1 MKCTRFFARS
11 PLKLRVNRAG
21 ELVRARQHLRER
33 GWPRLQMALIVAL
46 TGAAGFLASHL
57 LRLAGID
64 AMLLRYP
71 IAVLLAYGVFLLLMW
86 IWIRW
91 RWDTVLDGL
100 SPDVGS
106 GGPSP
111 RGSAVESPWGG
122 VGGRSGGGG
131 ASASWNESAQAGGGD
146 AGELPLTGLA
156 EDEAGLP
163 LLAILGIVALVA
175 SVLLASVWVV
185 WSAPVLMA
193 ELLVDAAIASGL
205 YRRMQGM
212 HEQGWWRVCV
222 THTIWPL
229 LGLLLFFVVLGWLAQ
244 ELAPDATHL
253 LQVIQAL

>member
-1 MKCTRFFARS
+1 MKRTRFFARN
-11 PLKLRVNRAG
+11 PLKLPVNPAG

-33 GWPRLQMALIVAL
+33 GWPRLQMTLIVAL

-71 IAVLLAYGVFLLLMW
+71 MAVLLAYGVFLLLMW

-91 RWDTVLDGL
+91 RWDNVLDGL

-106 GGPSP
+106 GSPSP

-229 LGLLLFFVVLGWLAQ
+229 LGLLLFFVVLGGLAQ
-244 ELAPDATHL
+244 ELATDATHL

>member
-1 MKCTRFFARS
+1 MKRSRHFSRS
-11 PLKLRVNRAG
+11 PLKLPMNHGSEV
-21 ELVRARQHLRER
+21 VRARRHLQQR

-46 TGAAGFLASHL
+46 TGAAGFLASDL

-71 IAVLLAYGVFLLLMW
+71 MAVLLAYGVFLLLMW

-91 RWDTVLDGL
+91 RWDNVLDGL
-100 SPDVGS
+100 SPDA
-106 GGPSP
+106 GGGGASP
-111 RGSAVESPWGG
+111 RGNAVESPWSGA
-122 VGGRSGGGG
+122 GGRSGGGG
-131 ASASWNESAQAGGGD
+131 ASASWNESVPAGGSD

-163 LLAILGIVALVA
+163 LLAILGLVALVA
-175 SVLLASVWVV
+175 TVLLASVWVV

-193 ELLVDAAIASGL
+193 ELLVDVAVAGGL

-212 HEQGWWRVCV
+212 QEQGWWRVCV

-229 LGLLLFFVVLGWLAQ
+229 LGLLLFFAMLGWLAQ
-244 ELAPDATHL
+244 ELAPGASNL

>member
-1 MKCTRFFARS
+1 MKRTRFFARN
-11 PLKLRVNRAG
+11 PLKLPVNPAG

-33 GWPRLQMALIVAL
+33 GWPRLQMTLIVAL

-71 IAVLLAYGVFLLLMW
+71 MAVLLAYGVLLMW

-91 RWDTVLDGL
+91 RWDNVLDGL

-106 GGPSP
+106 GSPSP

>member
-1 MKCTRFFARS
+1 MKRTRFFARS
-11 PLKLRVNRAG
+11 PLKLPVNRAG

-64 AMLLRYP
+64 AMLIRYP
-71 IAVLLAYGVFLLLMW
+71 MAVLLAYGVFLLLMW

-91 RWDTVLDGL
+91 RWDNVLDGL

-106 GGPSP
+106 GSPSP

-185 WSAPVLMA
+185 WSAPA
-193 ELLVDAAIASGL
+193 DGRIAGG
-205 YRRMQGM
+205 RGHCQWPVPAHAGHARA
-212 HEQGWWRVCV
+212 GWWRVCV

>member
-1 MKCTRFFARS
+1 MKNSRHFSISA
-11 PLKLRVNRAG
+11 LKLPRSRGG
-21 ELVRARQHLRER
+21 EVVRARRHLQQR

-57 LRLAGID
+57 LRLAGVD

-71 IAVLLAYGVFLLLMW
+71 MAVLQAYGVFLLLMW

-91 RWDTVLDGL
+91 RWDDVLDGL
-100 SPDVGS
+100 SSEVG
-106 GGPSP
+106 GGSPSAH
-111 RGSAVESPWGG
+111 GGVAESPWSS

-163 LLAILGIVALVA
+163 LLVILGIVALVA
-175 SVLLASVWVV
+175 TVLLASMWVV

-212 HEQGWWRVCV
+212 QEQGWWRVCV

-229 LGLLLFFVVLGWLAQ
+229 LGLLLFFAVLGWLAQ
-244 ELAPDATHL
+244 ELVPGASHL

>member
-1 MKCTRFFARS
+1 MKRTRFFSRS
-11 PLKLRVNRAG
+11 PLKLPMNRG
-21 ELVRARQHLRER
+21 SEVVRARQHLQQR

-71 IAVLLAYGVFLLLMW
+71 MAVLLAYGVFLLLMW

-91 RWDTVLDGL
+91 RWDNVLDGL

-106 GGPSP
+106 GSPSP
-111 RGSAVESPWGG
+111 RGSAVESPWSG

-131 ASASWNESAQAGGGD
+131 ASASWNESARVSGGD
-146 AGELPLTGLA
+146 ASELPLTGLA

-175 SVLLASVWVV
+175 TVLLASVWVV

-193 ELLVDAAIASGL
+193 ELLVDAAIAGGL

-212 HEQGWWRVCV
+212 REQGWWRVCV

-229 LGLLLFFVVLGWLAQ
+229 LGLLVFFTVVGWLAQ
-244 ELAPDATHL
+244 ELAPGAVSL
-253 LQVIQAL
+253 AQAFRAL

>member
-1 MKCTRFFARS
+1 MKRTRFFTRS
-11 PLKLRVNRAG
+11 PLKLPANRG
-21 ELVRARQHLRER
+21 SEVVRARQHLQQL

-64 AMLLRYP
+64 AMPLRYP
-71 IAVLLAYGVFLLLMW
+71 MAVLLAYGVFLLLMW

-91 RWDTVLDGL
+91 RWDNVLDGL

-106 GGPSP
+106 GSPSP
-111 RGSAVESPWGG
+111 RGSAVEPPWSG

-131 ASASWNESAQAGGGD
+131 ASASWNESARVNGDD

-163 LLAILGIVALVA
+163 LLAILGLVALVA
-175 SVLLASVWVV
+175 TVLLASVWIV

-193 ELLVDAAIASGL
+193 ELLVDAAIAGGL

-212 HEQGWWRVCV
+212 REQGWWRVCV

-229 LGLLLFFVVLGWLAQ
+229 LGLLVFFTVVGWLAQ
-244 ELAPDATHL
+244 ELAPGAVSL
-253 LQVIQAL
+253 AQAFRAL

>member
-1 MKCTRFFARS
+1 MKNSRHFSRS
-11 PLKLRVNRAG
+11 PLKLPVNRG
-21 ELVRARQHLRER
+21 SEIVRARQHLQQR

-46 TGAAGFLASHL
+46 TGAAGFLAAHL
-57 LRLAGID
+57 LRLAGVD

-71 IAVLLAYGVFLLLMW
+71 MAVLLAYGVFLLLMW

-91 RWDTVLDGL
+91 RWDNVLDGL
-100 SPDVGS
+100 SPDVG
-106 GGPSP
+106 GGGLSP
-111 RGSAVESPWGG
+111 PGSALEPPWSG

-131 ASASWNESAQAGGGD
+131 ASASWSESAPQSEVEVSEVPLAG
-146 AGELPLTGLA
+146 LV

-163 LLAILGIVALVA
+163 LLALLGIVALVA
-175 SVLLASVWVV
+175 AVLLASVWVV

-193 ELLVDAAIASGL
+193 ELLVDAAIAGGL

-212 HEQGWWRVCV
+212 QEQGWWRVCV

-244 ELAPDATHL
+244 ELAPGATHL

>member
-1 MKCTRFFARS
+1 MKRTRFFARN
-11 PLKLRVNRAG
+11 PLKLPVNPAG

-33 GWPRLQMALIVAL
+33 GWPRLQMTLIVAL

-71 IAVLLAYGVFLLLMW
+71 MAVLLAYGVLLMW

-91 RWDTVLDGL
+91 RWDNVLDGL

-106 GGPSP
+106 GSPSP

-229 LGLLLFFVVLGWLAQ
+229 LGLLLFFVVLGGLAQ

>member
-1 MKCTRFFARS
+1 MKNSRHFSISA
-11 PLKLRVNRAG
+11 LKLPRSRGG
-21 ELVRARQHLRER
+21 EVVRARRHLQQR

-57 LRLAGID
+57 LRLAGVD

-71 IAVLLAYGVFLLLMW
+71 MAVLQAYGVFLLLMW

-91 RWDTVLDGL
+91 RWDDVLDGL
-100 SPDVGS
+100 SSEVG
-106 GGPSP
+106 GGSPSAH
-111 RGSAVESPWGG
+111 GGVAESPWSS

-131 ASASWNESAQAGGGD
+131 ASASWNESAPPS
-146 AGELPLTGLA
+146 EVEVSEVPLAGLA

-163 LLAILGIVALVA
+163 LLALLGIVALVA
-175 SVLLASVWVV
+175 AVLLASVWVV

-193 ELLVDAAIASGL
+193 ELLVDAAIAGGL

-212 HEQGWWRVCV
+212 QVQGWWRVCV
-222 THTIWPL
+222 THTSWLL
-229 LGLLLFFVVLGWLAQ
+229 LGLLLFFAVLGWLAQ
-244 ELAPDATHL
+244 ELVPGASHL

>member
-1 MKCTRFFARS
+1 MKRSRHFSRS
-11 PLKLRVNRAG
+11 PLKLPTNHGSEV
-21 ELVRARQHLRER
+21 VRARQHLQQR

-71 IAVLLAYGVFLLLMW
+71 MAVLLAYGVFLLLMW
-86 IWIRW
+86 VWIRW
-91 RWDTVLDGL
+91 RWDNVLDGL
-100 SPDVGS
+100 SPDVGGS
-106 GGPSP
+106 GASP
-111 RGSAVESPWGG
+111 RGSAMESPWSGA
-122 VGGRSGGGG
+122 GGRSGGGG
-131 ASASWNESAQAGGGD
+131 ASASWNESVPAGGSD

-163 LLAILGIVALVA
+163 MLAILGLVALVA
-175 SVLLASVWVV
+175 TVLLASVWVV

-193 ELLVDAAIASGL
+193 ELLVDAAIAGGL

-212 HEQGWWRVCV
+212 QQQGWWRVCV
-222 THTIWPL
+222 SHTIWLL
-229 LGLLLFFVVLGWLAQ
+229 LGLLLFFAMLGWLAQ
-244 ELAPDATHL
+244 ELAPGASHL

>member
-1 MKCTRFFARS
+1 MKHTRFFARS
-11 PLKLRVNRAG
+11 PLKLPVNRAG
-21 ELVRARQHLRER
+21 ELVRARQHLQER

-71 IAVLLAYGVFLLLMW
+71 MAVLLAYGVFLLLMW
-86 IWIRW
+86 IWTRW
-91 RWDTVLDGL
+91 RWDNMLDGL

-106 GGPSP
+106 GSPSP
-111 RGSAVESPWGG
+111 RGSAVESPWSG

-131 ASASWNESAQAGGGD
+131 ASASWNESVQVGGGD

-175 SVLLASVWVV
+175 TVLLASVWVV

-193 ELLVDAAIASGL
+193 ELLVDAAIAGGL

-229 LGLLLFFVVLGWLAQ
+229 LGLLLFFAVVGWLAQ
-244 ELAPDATHL
+244 ELAPGAVSL
-253 LQVIQAL
+253 AQAFRAL